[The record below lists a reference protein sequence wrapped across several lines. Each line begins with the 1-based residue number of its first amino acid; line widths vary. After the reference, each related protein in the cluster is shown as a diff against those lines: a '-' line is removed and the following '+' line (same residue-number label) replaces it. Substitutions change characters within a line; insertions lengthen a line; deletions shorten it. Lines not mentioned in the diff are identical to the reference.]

1 MSNAAIVSADHHK
14 LASPVTG
21 AVGLFLRRPDVGQRI
36 VVFCADNEV
45 TQTAVDMVALLARA
59 GRDQVFLVTVVPT
72 VLQQAQ
78 GNQLLIRYYQQLS
91 QVLIQVRIRAS
102 PSVAFDPSPPDRPN
116 KCVCCNCC
124 TPGAGLE
131 GVSSNLPS
139 RNIPVISIQ
148 AKMDV
153 VVKGYAGLLDC
164 LESYVDACEATLV
177 IMGSQ
182 AITSQPII
190 SGTTASAAVV
200 GSVTLSCI
208 KRLAGMPM
216 LVVTANTRLVQ
227 LNERGMPVKQLS
239 GSGRQSGS
247 GNGNGPSLMAS
258 GKREAPRVL
267 AVVEAHSKPM
277 LQFLCSSC
285 LVSFIQF
292 IYF

>member
-1 MSNAAIVSADHHK
+1 
-14 LASPVTG
+14 
-21 AVGLFLRRPDVGQRI
+21 
-36 VVFCADNEV
+36 
-45 TQTAVDMVALLARA
+45 
-59 GRDQVFLVTVVPT
+59 
-72 VLQQAQ
+72 
-78 GNQLLIRYYQQLS
+78 
-91 QVLIQVRIRAS
+91 
-102 PSVAFDPSPPDRPN
+102 
-116 KCVCCNCC
+116 
-124 TPGAGLE
+124 
-131 GVSSNLPS
+131 
-139 RNIPVISIQ
+139 
-148 AKMDV
+148 MDV

-177 IMGSQ
+177 VMGSQ

-285 LVSFIQF
+285 LVSFIPL
-292 IYF
+292 I